1 MRNRALLA
9 LITVAAT
16 IFVSG
21 VVGLIVSGGQDSA
34 ATRFPAAPSAPADD
48 PADAESPPTLELLT
62 EPDGSPREI
71 ADAYLSAWSRGDFE
85 AMRELVD
92 DPPGDFVARH
102 RDFEDAMLSPV
113 RFTPEAPVTEGEDTA
128 TFDDD
133 TAEVPFTQEREVP
146 GYGTWTVHSTLRLA
160 VRDVTWKVVWTPAVV
175 HPDLAEGGQ
184 IVRITSPVPPRGP
197 VTREGRPFPRDSW
210 AGDYLTRLSSV
221 ASGGAG
227 LPTEGAEA
235 AWVIRLENPGQPAR
249 PLIQHTPEPPEQL
262 KTTVEWAVQA
272 AAARAL
278 DAVGHPAALVVV
290 RPSTGEILAV
300 ADRLGER
307 GAFEHKYAPGST
319 FKTITAAA
327 LLEAGMT
334 LDMPVECPAVFQ
346 IPGYRSIP
354 NHQNEDHGTV
364 TLRQAYALS
373 CNTSFVRLT
382 VERLNAD
389 VLVDQARRFGF
400 GVPIETG
407 IGGACGSLSYPENPD
422 FLAEDSF
429 GQGTVEATPLCMAL
443 VAAAVRSGEWHPPRL
458 VDTPEVA
465 AAQPESMP
473 LRQGV
478 ADGLRMMMSAVV
490 TEGTAAGSGLP
501 EGTAGKTGTAEDW
514 RGGPDHAWFIGY
526 RGDVAFAVFVE
537 HGGVGADAAALIAAR
552 FLRAL

>member
-21 VVGLIVSGGQDSA
+21 VVGLIVSGGQNST
-34 ATRFPAAPSAPADD
+34 ATQSQAGPSAPADG
-48 PADAESPPTLELLT
+48 PAAAESPPTLELLT

-71 ADAYLSAWSRGDFE
+71 ADTYLRAWSRGDFE
-85 AMRELVD
+85 AMREMVD

-102 RDFEDAMLSPV
+102 RDVEDALLSSA
-113 RFTPEAPVTEGEDTA
+113 RFTPEAPVTRGDDTA
-128 TFDDD
+128 TFADD
-133 TAEVPFTQEREVP
+133 TAEVPFTQERAVP
-146 GYGTWTVHSTLRLA
+146 GYGTWTVRSTLRLA
-160 VRDVTWKVVWTPAVV
+160 VRDLTWKVVWTPAVV

-184 IVRITSPVPPRGP
+184 IVRVTSPTPPQGP
-197 VTREGRPFPRDSW
+197 VTREGRPFPKDSW

-221 ASGGAG
+221 ISGGAG
-227 LPTEGAEA
+227 LPTEGTDA
-235 AWVIRLENPGQPAR
+235 AWAIRLENPGQPAR
-249 PLIQHTPEPPEQL
+249 PLIEHRPKPAKQF
-262 KTTVEWAVQA
+262 KTTVEWATQA

-278 DAVGHPAALVVV
+278 DEVGHPAALVAV

-300 ADRLGER
+300 ADHLGER

-327 LLEAGMT
+327 LLEAGVT
-334 LDMPVECPAVFQ
+334 PDTPVECPAAYQ

-354 NHQNEDHGTV
+354 NYQGEDHGTV

-382 VERLNAD
+382 IERLNGD
-389 VLVDQARRFGF
+389 VLVEQARRFGF

-407 IGGACGSLSYPENPD
+407 IGGTCGSLSHPENPD
-422 FLAEDSF
+422 SLAEDSF

-465 AAQPESMP
+465 AAQPETVALQP
-473 LRQGV
+473 GV
-478 ADGLRMMMSAVV
+478 ADGLRTMMSAVV
-490 TEGTAAGSGLP
+490 TEGTAAGDGLP

-514 RGGPDHAWFIGY
+514 QGGPDHAWFIGY

-537 HGGVGADAAALIAAR
+537 HGGTGASAAAPIAAR